1 MNDVIIVAQSL
12 TKIYDQMTDYP
23 VKSLDHVSLEVKDG
37 EFIAIMGPS
46 GSGKTNSMS
55 VNDGSTYRWSGLFI
69 WSTLISFH

>member
-37 EFIAIMGPS
+37 EFIAIMGHRVQE
-46 GSGKTNSMS
+46 KQ
-55 VNDGSTYRWSGLFI
+55 L
-69 WSTLISFH
+69 